1 MTRRWIGNTLAAV
14 TMLGCTTVSQPQ
26 LTSRAARNDGTKV
39 AVAASKA
46 SKTQAN
52 QLNEQAMQLAQVGEL
67 QEALRLWEQALSLDP
82 YAARVHN
89 NRGYA
94 LLLLGRLDEAR
105 VSLNLALA
113 INPPSP
119 QAGANL
125 AMLARLQ
132 RQAELVALSPS
143 EAVKAPAN
151 KEVVNE
157 AAPSRAD
164 TADDPS
170 SPQLVVV
177 GPQVYELRDA
187 PVQSRTPQAI
197 EAWVGPTQI
206 SAQNLA
212 AIKAARLEVS
222 NGVGVRLL
230 AKRTSLKLAEQG
242 VVTQR
247 LTNTPGFAQTSTELQ
262 YNPTQQA
269 AAQALWAML
278 PAGAVMQPLPRVD
291 HLRLVLG
298 HDAAGRAVLA
308 WLDAPAMLAQT
319 LSQSFPQAQPA
330 EVTARWVPVQDGWQW
345 L

>member
-1 MTRRWIGNTLAAV
+1 MNPRWIGPALAAM
-14 TMLGCTTVSQPQ
+14 TLLGCSSVSQPQ
-26 LTSRAARNDGTKV
+26 LSSRAPRHDGSKV
-39 AVAASKA
+39 VALAS
-46 SKTQAN
+46 QAAQLRAK
-52 QLNEQAMQLAQVGEL
+52 QLNAQALQLAQSGDV

-94 LLLLGRLDEAR
+94 LMLLGSLDEAR

-132 RQAELVALSPS
+132 RQAELA
-143 EAVKAPAN
+143 AVSRDLGIAPAN
-151 KEVVNE
+151 MPKQDQPSEVVEVAQVKEVISD
-157 AAPSRAD
+157 A
-164 TADDPS
+164 
-170 SPQLVVV
+170 SPQLVVI
-177 GPQVYELRDA
+177 GPQIYELRDA
-187 PVQSRTPQAI
+187 PVQVRTPPSVSPFGGQ
-197 EAWVGPTQI
+197 EA
-206 SAQNLA
+206 ALA

-247 LTNTPGFAQTSTELQ
+247 LTNTAGFAQASTELQ
-262 YNPTQQA
+262 FNPSQGA
-269 AAQALWAML
+269 AAQALQAML
-278 PAGAVMQPLPRVD
+278 PAGAALQPLPRLD

-298 HDAAGRAVLA
+298 HDLAGRAVLA
-308 WLDAPAMLAQT
+308 WLEAPSAMAQT
-319 LSQSFPQAQPA
+319 TPA
-330 EVTARWVPVQDGWQW
+330 DHVIEGSARWALVQDGWQW

>member
-1 MTRRWIGNTLAAV
+1 MNPRWIGPALAAV
-14 TMLGCTTVSQPQ
+14 TLLGCASVSQPQ
-26 LTSRAARNDGTKV
+26 FSSRAPRHDGIKV
-39 AVAASKA
+39 AALASQTAQLRAK
-46 SKTQAN
+46 
-52 QLNEQAMQLAQVGEL
+52 QLNAQALQLAQSGDV

-94 LLLLGRLDEAR
+94 LMLLGNLDEAR

-132 RQAELVALSPS
+132 RQAELA
-143 EAVKAPAN
+143 AVSRDLGIAPAN
-151 KEVVNE
+151 MPKQDQPSEVVI
-157 AAPSRAD
+157 SD
-164 TADDPS
+164 T
-170 SPQLVVV
+170 SPQLVVI
-177 GPQVYELRDA
+177 GPQIYELRDA
-187 PVQSRTPQAI
+187 PVQVRTPPSVSPFGGQ
-197 EAWVGPTQI
+197 EA
-206 SAQNLA
+206 ALA

-247 LTNTPGFAQTSTELQ
+247 LTNTAGFAQASTELQ
-262 YNPTQQA
+262 FSPSHAA
-269 AAQALWAML
+269 AAQALQAML
-278 PAGAVMQPLPRVD
+278 PAGAALQPLPRLD

-298 HDAAGRAVLA
+298 HDLAGRAVLA
-308 WLDAPAMLAQT
+308 WLEAPSAVAQT
-319 LSQSFPQAQPA
+319 TPA
-330 EVTARWVPVQDGWQW
+330 DHVSESSARWALVQDGWQW

>member
-1 MTRRWIGNTLAAV
+1 MTPRWIGPALAAV

-26 LTSRAARNDGTKV
+26 LGSRVSRADHAALV
-39 AVAASKA
+39 AGASKSA
-46 SKTQAN
+46 QAQSR
-52 QLNEQAMQLAQVGEL
+52 QLNEQAMQLAQSGEL
-67 QEALRLWEQALSLDP
+67 QDALRLWEQALSLDP

-94 LLLLGRLDEAR
+94 LMLMGRLDEAR
-105 VSLNLALA
+105 VALNLALA

-132 RQAELVALSPS
+132 RQAELAALPHDLIVDTPS
-143 EAVKAPAN
+143 GSWAERPSDAQ
-151 KEVVNE
+151 EVMD
-157 AAPSRAD
+157 S
-164 TADDPS
+164 T
-170 SPQLVVV
+170 SPQLVVL

-187 PVQSRTPQAI
+187 PVLTRVPQALSPFGGQD
-197 EAWVGPTQI
+197 A
-206 SAQNLA
+206 ALA

-247 LTNTPGFAQTSTELQ
+247 LTNTPGFAQASTELQ
-262 YNPTQQA
+262 YSPAHRT
-269 AAQALWAML
+269 AAQALQALL
-278 PAGAVMQPLPRVD
+278 PAGAVLQPLPSVD

-298 HDAAGRAVLA
+298 HDSAGRAVLA
-308 WLDAPAMLAQT
+308 WLETPSEVAQT
-319 LSQSFPQAQPA
+319 LSPPQSVR
-330 EVTARWVPVQDGWQW
+330 ELSARWVPVQDGWQW

>member
-1 MTRRWIGNTLAAV
+1 MTTRWIGPALAAV
-14 TMLGCTTVSQPQ
+14 TLLGCTTVSQPPFASR
-26 LTSRAARNDGTKV
+26 TSRQESARVV
-39 AVAASKA
+39 ASASKA
-46 SKTQAN
+46 AQA
-52 QLNEQAMQLAQVGEL
+52 QAKLLNEQAMQLAQEGEL
-67 QEALRLWEQALSLDP
+67 QEALSLWEQALSLDP

-105 VSLNLALA
+105 VSLNLALTM
-113 INPPSP
+113 NPPSP

-125 AMLARLQ
+125 AMLASLQ
-132 RQAELVALSPS
+132 RQETLASLRQSQAADLTAIKE
-143 EAVKAPAN
+143 EATKAPQTL
-151 KEVVNE
+151 
-157 AAPSRAD
+157 R
-164 TADDPS
+164 DDPTEDPT
-170 SPQLVVV
+170 SPQLVVI

-197 EAWVGPTQI
+197 EAWVGQAQH
-206 SAQNLA
+206 SAHALA

-247 LTNTPGFAQTSTELQ
+247 LTNTPGFAQATTELQ
-262 YNPTQQA
+262 FNPAQQA

-308 WLDAPAMLAQT
+308 WLDGLPLVVADVSPEHVGTAQ
-319 LSQSFPQAQPA
+319 
-330 EVTARWVPVQDGWQW
+330 WVPVQDGWQW

>member
-1 MTRRWIGNTLAAV
+1 MTIRWIGPVLAAV
-14 TMLGCTTVSQPQ
+14 TLLGCTAVSQPQ
-26 LTSRAARNDGTKV
+26 LTSRAARNESTKV

-46 SKTQAN
+46 SQAQAH
-52 QLNEQAMQLAQVGEL
+52 QLNEQAMQLAQMGEL
-67 QEALRLWEQALSLDP
+67 QEALRLWEQALSSDP

-94 LLLLGRLDEAR
+94 LLLLGRWDEAR

-132 RQAELVALSPS
+132 RQAELVAMRPS
-143 EAVKAPAN
+143 EAAKAPAY

-164 TADDPS
+164 TDEDPS

-177 GPQVYELRDA
+177 GPQLYELRDA
-187 PVQSRTPQAI
+187 PVLHRTAQAI
-197 EAWVGPTQI
+197 EALAEPTQV
-206 SAQNLA
+206 SAQALA
-212 AIKAARLEVS
+212 AIQAARLEVS

-247 LTNTPGFAQTSTELQ
+247 LTNTPGFAQTTTALQ
-262 YNPTQQA
+262 YNPTQQS

-308 WLDAPAMLAQT
+308 WLDGPALLAQS
-319 LSQSFPQAQPA
+319 LPQSFPQALPA
-330 EVTARWVPVQDGWQW
+330 HMTARWVPVQDGWQW

>member
-1 MTRRWIGNTLAAV
+1 MNPRWIGPALAAV
-14 TMLGCTTVSQPQ
+14 TLLGCTSVSQPQ
-26 LTSRAARNDGTKV
+26 LSSRAPRHDGSKV
-39 AVAASKA
+39 VALAS
-46 SKTQAN
+46 QAAQLRAK
-52 QLNEQAMQLAQVGEL
+52 QLNAQALQLAQSGDV

-94 LLLLGRLDEAR
+94 LMLLGNLDEAR

-132 RQAELVALSPS
+132 RQAELA
-143 EAVKAPAN
+143 AVSRDLGIAPAN
-151 KEVVNE
+151 MPKQDEPSEVVITD
-157 AAPSRAD
+157 A
-164 TADDPS
+164 
-170 SPQLVVV
+170 SPQLVVI
-177 GPQVYELRDA
+177 GPQIYELRDA
-187 PVQSRTPQAI
+187 PVQVRTPPSVSPFGGQ
-197 EAWVGPTQI
+197 EA
-206 SAQNLA
+206 ALA

-247 LTNTPGFAQTSTELQ
+247 LTNTTGFAQASTELQ
-262 YNPTQQA
+262 FNPSQGA
-269 AAQALWAML
+269 AAQALQAML
-278 PAGAVMQPLPRVD
+278 PAGAALQPMPRLD

-298 HDAAGRAVLA
+298 HDLAGRAVLA
-308 WLDAPAMLAQT
+308 WLEAPSAVAQT
-319 LSQSFPQAQPA
+319 TPA
-330 EVTARWVPVQDGWQW
+330 DHVIEGGARWALVQDGWQW